1 MSQATERARAKA
13 HRITRTDPQGAKVD
27 ASGYTPPDALDA
39 DVKTGMRPISRRQF
53 KKGGKVVGAVHGEHA
68 KRHAGRKP
76 RKSGGKAL
84 SADSL
89 INRNAKEANA
99 ERDGSKHVG
108 GFNKGGRAHKMVGG
122 PMMGAPNAGSMD
134 PRVLALMKAKMAGG
148 QGMPMRPGV
157 GPMKRGGKAEHP
169 DEREDRVLVKKMVK
183 GEALTGKADGGEI
196 SKPSMY
202 HVIDR
207 HTGNVVGK
215 FKNGAAASRFLDKK
229 DNEYGAYRYDRKP
242 IYEEDERA
250 GRKHGGRAHKYD
262 GGEAMGTGAGD
273 KPYLAPAPQKP
284 DLAALAAIIKAGGGK
299 QRPRETYPDLDTR
312 PDPND
317 PNALWTGQP
326 RKRGGKAE
334 HGPGCRCHE
343 CHGGVTKKR
352 GGSLSVSDGALEGT
366 RPTGGRMARKD
377 GGRTKGKT
385 NINIIIGTGKGM
397 DNQMGGGQPP
407 TMPPRPPAMPVAVP
421 PPPGAGAPMGM
432 PPGGMPPMMPPPGAG
447 APPPGGMPPMM
458 GRKTGGRVAEAKME
472 FGAGGGKGRLEKIKE
487 YGHRK

>member
-1 MSQATERARAKA
+1 MSKATERARAKA
-13 HRITRTDPQGAKVD
+13 HRITRTDPQGTKVD

-108 GFNKGGRAHKMVGG
+108 GFKHGGAT
-122 PMMGAPNAGSMD
+122 
-134 PRVLALMKAKMAGG
+134 
-148 QGMPMRPGV
+148 
-157 GPMKRGGKAEHP
+157 HP
-169 DEREDRVLVKKMVK
+169 DEREDRALVKKMVK
-183 GEALTGKADGGEI
+183 GEALTGK
-196 SKPSMY
+196 
-202 HVIDR
+202 
-207 HTGNVVGK
+207 
-215 FKNGAAASRFLDKK
+215 
-229 DNEYGAYRYDRKP
+229 
-242 IYEEDERA
+242 
-250 GRKHGGRAHKYD
+250 KHGGRAHKYD

-273 KPYLAPAPQKP
+273 KPYLAPASQKP
-284 DLAALAAIIKAGGGK
+284 DPAALAAIIKAGGGK

-343 CHGGVTKKR
+343 CHGGVAKKR

-432 PPGGMPPMMPPPGAG
+432 PPGGMPPMMPPGAG

>member
-1 MSQATERARAKA
+1 MSKATERARAKA

-39 DVKTGMRPISRRQF
+39 DVQTGMRPISRRQF

-89 INRNAKEANA
+89 ISRNAKEANA

-122 PMMGAPNAGSMD
+122 PMMGAQNAGSMD
-134 PRVLALMKAKMAGG
+134 PRVIALMKAKMAGG

-183 GEALTGKADGGEI
+183 GNALTGKADGGEI

-250 GRKHGGRAHKYD
+250 GRKHGGRTHLAD
-262 GGEAMGTGAGD
+262 GGTGSDGVV
-273 KPYLAPAPQKP
+273 LAPPTEMPQMEKLRALRAAAKRMTP
-284 DLAALAAIIKAGGGK
+284 DVTNEPTDAFT
-299 QRPRETYPDLDTR
+299 E
-312 PDPND
+312 
-317 PNALWTGQP
+317 
-326 RKRGGKAE
+326 RKRGGRAE
-334 HGPGCRCHE
+334 HGPGCGCHK
-343 CHGGVTKKR
+343 CHGGVAKKR

>member
-1 MSQATERARAKA
+1 MSKATERARAKA

-53 KKGGKVVGAVHGEHA
+53 KKGGKVVGHVHGEHA

-84 SADSL
+84 STDSL
-89 INRNAKEANA
+89 INRNAKEANT

-183 GEALTGKADGGEI
+183 GNALTGKADGGEI

-250 GRKHGGRAHKYD
+250 GRKHGGRTHLAD
-262 GGEAMGTGAGD
+262 GGTGSDGVV
-273 KPYLAPAPQKP
+273 LAPPTEMPQMEKLRALRAAAKRMTP
-284 DLAALAAIIKAGGGK
+284 DVINEPTDAFT
-299 QRPRETYPDLDTR
+299 E
-312 PDPND
+312 
-317 PNALWTGQP
+317 
-326 RKRGGKAE
+326 RKRGGRAE

>member
-1 MSQATERARAKA
+1 MSQATDRARAKA

-169 DEREDRVLVKKMVK
+169 DEREDRALVKKMVK
-183 GEALTGKADGGEI
+183 GNALTGKA
-196 SKPSMY
+196 
-202 HVIDR
+202 
-207 HTGNVVGK
+207 T
-215 FKNGAAASRFLDKK
+215 
-229 DNEYGAYRYDRKP
+229 
-242 IYEEDERA
+242 
-250 GRKHGGRAHKYD
+250 GGRAHKYD

-273 KPYLAPAPQKP
+273 KPYLAPASQKP

-299 QRPRETYPDLDTR
+299 QRRRETYPDLDTR

-421 PPPGAGAPMGM
+421 PPPGAGAPMAM
-432 PPGGMPPMMPPPGAG
+432 
-447 APPPGGMPPMM
+447 PPGGMPPMM

>member
-1 MSQATERARAKA
+1 MSKATERARAKA
-13 HRITRTDPQGAKVD
+13 HRITRTDPQGTKVD

-53 KKGGKVVGAVHGEHA
+53 KKGGMVVGAVHGEHA

-122 PMMGAPNAGSMD
+122 PMMGAPNAGNMD

-169 DEREDRVLVKKMVK
+169 DEREDRALVKKMVK
-183 GEALTGKADGGEI
+183 GEALTGK
-196 SKPSMY
+196 
-202 HVIDR
+202 
-207 HTGNVVGK
+207 
-215 FKNGAAASRFLDKK
+215 
-229 DNEYGAYRYDRKP
+229 
-242 IYEEDERA
+242 
-250 GRKHGGRAHKYD
+250 KHGGRAHKYD

-273 KPYLAPAPQKP
+273 KPYLAPASQKP
-284 DLAALAAIIKAGGGK
+284 DPAALAAIIKAGGGK

-343 CHGGVTKKR
+343 CHGGVAKKR

>member
-1 MSQATERARAKA
+1 MANTPNATLVASRASA
-13 HRITRTDPQGAKVD
+13 
-27 ASGYTPPDALDA
+27 
-39 DVKTGMRPISRRQF
+39 
-53 KKGGKVVGAVHGEHA
+53 
-68 KRHAGRKP
+68 
-76 RKSGGKAL
+76 GGKAL

-183 GEALTGKADGGEI
+183 GEALTGKA
-196 SKPSMY
+196 
-202 HVIDR
+202 
-207 HTGNVVGK
+207 T
-215 FKNGAAASRFLDKK
+215 
-229 DNEYGAYRYDRKP
+229 
-242 IYEEDERA
+242 
-250 GRKHGGRAHKYD
+250 GGRAHKYD

-273 KPYLAPAPQKP
+273 KPYLAPAPEKP
-284 DLAALAAIIKAGGGK
+284 DLAALAAITKAGGGK

-317 PNALWTGQP
+317 PNAMWTGQP

-343 CHGGVTKKR
+343 CHGGVAKKR

-447 APPPGGMPPMM
+447 GPSWRHASDD
-458 GRKTGGRVAEAKME
+458 
-472 FGAGGGKGRLEKIKE
+472 GAQDRWS
-487 YGHRK
+487 RC

>member
-169 DEREDRVLVKKMVK
+169 DEREDRALVKKMVK
-183 GEALTGKADGGEI
+183 GNALTGKATGGRTHLADGG
-196 SKPSMY
+196 
-202 HVIDR
+202 
-207 HTGNVVGK
+207 TGSDGVVLAPPTEMPQMEK
-215 FKNGAAASRFLDKK
+215 LRALRAAAKRMTPDVI
-229 DNEYGAYRYDRKP
+229 NEPTDAFT
-242 IYEEDERA
+242 E
-250 GRKHGGRAHKYD
+250 
-262 GGEAMGTGAGD
+262 
-273 KPYLAPAPQKP
+273 
-284 DLAALAAIIKAGGGK
+284 
-299 QRPRETYPDLDTR
+299 
-312 PDPND
+312 
-317 PNALWTGQP
+317 
-326 RKRGGKAE
+326 RKRGGRAE

-343 CHGGVTKKR
+343 CHGGVAKKR

-377 GGRTKGKT
+377 GGRAKGKT

-472 FGAGGGKGRLEKIKE
+472 FGAGGGKGRLDKIKE

>member
-1 MSQATERARAKA
+1 MSKATERARAKA

-53 KKGGKVVGAVHGEHA
+53 KKGGKVVGHVHGEHA
-68 KRHAGRKP
+68 KHHAGRKP

-108 GFNKGGRAHKMVGG
+108 GFNKGGRAH
-122 PMMGAPNAGSMD
+122 
-134 PRVLALMKAKMAGG
+134 
-148 QGMPMRPGV
+148 
-157 GPMKRGGKAEHP
+157 P
-169 DEREDRVLVKKMVK
+169 DEREDRALVKKMVK
-183 GEALTGKADGGEI
+183 GNALTGKADGGEI

-250 GRKHGGRAHKYD
+250 GRKHGGRTHLAD
-262 GGEAMGTGAGD
+262 GGTGSDGVV
-273 KPYLAPAPQKP
+273 LAPPTEMPQMEKLRALRAAAKRMTP
-284 DLAALAAIIKAGGGK
+284 DVTNEPTDAFT
-299 QRPRETYPDLDTR
+299 E
-312 PDPND
+312 
-317 PNALWTGQP
+317 
-326 RKRGGKAE
+326 RKRGGRAE
-334 HGPGCRCHE
+334 HGPGCGCHK
-343 CHGGVTKKR
+343 CHGGVAKKR
-352 GGSLSVSDGALEGT
+352 GGSLSVSDGKLEGT

-377 GGRTKGKT
+377 GGRAKGKT
-385 NINIIIGTGKGM
+385 NINIIIGTGKGGQES
-397 DNQMGGGQPP
+397 QMQPP

-421 PPPGAGAPMGM
+421 PPGAGAPMG
-432 PPGGMPPMMPPPGAG
+432 GGMPPMPMPPPGAG
-447 APPPGGMPPMM
+447 GPPGGMPPMM

>member
-1 MSQATERARAKA
+1 
-13 HRITRTDPQGAKVD
+13 
-27 ASGYTPPDALDA
+27 
-39 DVKTGMRPISRRQF
+39 
-53 KKGGKVVGAVHGEHA
+53 
-68 KRHAGRKP
+68 
-76 RKSGGKAL
+76 
-84 SADSL
+84 
-89 INRNAKEANA
+89 
-99 ERDGSKHVG
+99 
-108 GFNKGGRAHKMVGG
+108 
-122 PMMGAPNAGSMD
+122 
-134 PRVLALMKAKMAGG
+134 
-148 QGMPMRPGV
+148 
-157 GPMKRGGKAEHP
+157 
-169 DEREDRVLVKKMVK
+169 
-183 GEALTGKADGGEI
+183 
-196 SKPSMY
+196 
-202 HVIDR
+202 
-207 HTGNVVGK
+207 
-215 FKNGAAASRFLDKK
+215 
-229 DNEYGAYRYDRKP
+229 
-242 IYEEDERA
+242 
-250 GRKHGGRAHKYD
+250 
-262 GGEAMGTGAGD
+262 MGTGAGD

-299 QRPRETYPDLDTR
+299 QRRRETYPDLDTR

-343 CHGGVTKKR
+343 CHGGVAKKR